1 MIGIYKITSP
11 SGKIYVGKSINIED
25 RIKSYKYV
33 GRRKLQRRLNNSINK
48 YGLENH
54 VFEIIELCTLDNI
67 DEREIYW
74 IKYYNCVETG
84 LNLTYGG
91 EGGIPSQEVR
101 IKKSKSM
108 KGKTHSE
115 ETKNKMRLAKQGHT
129 MYTQEWYNNMKKST
143 WSSGTSSKPIQ
154 QLDLNG
160 NIINEFKSITDA
172 KKALNVKSTSINNV
186 LIGISK
192 TAHGYKWKFK

>member
-11 SGKIYVGKSINIED
+11 SGKIYIGKSINIED
-25 RIKSYKYV
+25 RINSYKYV
-33 GRRKLQRRLNNSINK
+33 GRRKLQHKLNNSINK

-54 VFEIIELCTLDNI
+54 IFEIIEICTLDNI

-74 IKYYNCVETG
+74 IKHYNCVEIG

-101 IKKSKSM
+101 IKKSRSM

-143 WSSGTSSKPIQ
+143 WSSGTSSKPVQ
-154 QLDLNG
+154 QLDSNG
-160 NIINEFKSITDA
+160 NVINEFKSITDA